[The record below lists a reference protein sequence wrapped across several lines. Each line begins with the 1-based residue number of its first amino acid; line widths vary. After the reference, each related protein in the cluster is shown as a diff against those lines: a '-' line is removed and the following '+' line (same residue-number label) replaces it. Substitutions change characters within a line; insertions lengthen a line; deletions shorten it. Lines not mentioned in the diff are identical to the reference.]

1 MLFSGLR
8 MIKLNGFINK
18 SIILFKKGGINM
30 KLVFPENRKSD
41 CTILKE
47 TKKYITFRCNSNT
60 MKYRYNKETKEI
72 QDGTYRKVIKG
83 LIIEQ

>member
-1 MLFSGLR
+1 
-8 MIKLNGFINK
+8 
-18 SIILFKKGGINM
+18 M

-60 MKYRYNKETKEI
+60 MKYRYNKE
-72 QDGTYRKVIKG
+72 RKR
-83 LIIEQ
+83 LI